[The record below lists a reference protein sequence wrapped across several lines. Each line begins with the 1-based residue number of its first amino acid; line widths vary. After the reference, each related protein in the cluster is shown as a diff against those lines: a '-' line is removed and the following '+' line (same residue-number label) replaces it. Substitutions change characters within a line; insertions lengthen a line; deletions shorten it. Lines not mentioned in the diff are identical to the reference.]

1 MIWVLGVLCALALV
15 ALFFPFI
22 FWVDFDA
29 GMKGLN
35 VRVRLFKK
43 ELYTYHKKFGKDD
56 EDDSE
61 LFDISTPEPEP
72 VEKSEAPKIEEPD
85 PTPENTAEGINQTE
99 ADKPAVAET
108 KAEDE
113 KPEDD
118 KSEKVESAEEKS
130 ADIKAEKVENK
141 SDDKL
146 EEVKP
151 TEEKS
156 DEGKAEEKDAPE
168 KRSLT
173 DQEFWTLLLTPE
185 FDTRAW
191 WAVRHE
197 LSALFKLFR
206 IRFTDSFVEGIR
218 MEYENMGYAAAL
230 NGFLKSY
237 PYIGDWDF
245 RMDWTYDH
253 EPRAEGHLK
262 ASVNLCRTLGLL
274 LATLFYGGILAFT
287 FWRRRAHILKTGEL
301 PELGFVRKKIVNI
314 MTEDD

>member
-61 LFDISTPEPEP
+61 LFDISTPETEP
-72 VEKSEAPKIEEPD
+72 VEKSEAPKIQEPD

-130 ADIKAEKVENK
+130 ADI
-141 SDDKL
+141 
-146 EEVKP
+146 
-151 TEEKS
+151 
-156 DEGKAEEKDAPE
+156 
-168 KRSLT
+168 
-173 DQEFWTLLLTPE
+173 
-185 FDTRAW
+185 
-191 WAVRHE
+191 
-197 LSALFKLFR
+197 
-206 IRFTDSFVEGIR
+206 
-218 MEYENMGYAAAL
+218 
-230 NGFLKSY
+230 
-237 PYIGDWDF
+237 
-245 RMDWTYDH
+245 
-253 EPRAEGHLK
+253 
-262 ASVNLCRTLGLL
+262 
-274 LATLFYGGILAFT
+274 
-287 FWRRRAHILKTGEL
+287 
-301 PELGFVRKKIVNI
+301 
-314 MTEDD
+314 

>member
-146 EEVKP
+146 EKVKP